1 MIEYNLAP
9 ALHGGALIGLSA
21 VLLLWLNG
29 RIAGI
34 SGILYGLFTRQSDER
49 NWRLL
54 FVIGLILGGVI
65 YQVVTG
71 ATLAT
76 RTDFPLPVLVVA
88 GLLVGIGS
96 RLGSG
101 CTSGHGVCGIS
112 RLSQRSVLATVTFIT
127 TAIITVAVVRV
138 ISGASL

>member
-1 MIEYNLAP
+1 MIEFNLAP
-9 ALHGGALIGLSA
+9 ALLGGALIGLSA

-65 YQVVTG
+65 YQVVSN
-71 ATLAT
+71 APLAT
-76 RTDFPLPVLVVA
+76 RTDFPLPVLIVA

-127 TAIITVAVVRV
+127 TAIITVAVVRM
-138 ISGASL
+138 IAGASL

>member
-1 MIEYNLAP
+1 MIESNLAP
-9 ALHGGALIGLSA
+9 ALLGGALIGLSA

-54 FVIGLILGGVI
+54 FVVGLVLGGVI
-65 YQVVTG
+65 YQVVTN
-71 ATLAT
+71 APLAT
-76 RTDFPLPVLVVA
+76 RTGFSLPILIVA

-112 RLSQRSVLATVTFIT
+112 RLSQRSVLATITFIT
-127 TAIITVAVVRV
+127 TAIITATVVRL

>member
-1 MIEYNLAP
+1 MLELDLAP
-9 ALHGGALIGLSA
+9 ALLGGALIGLSA

-65 YQVVTG
+65 YQVVSN
-71 ATLAT
+71 APLAT
-76 RTDFPLPVLVVA
+76 RTDFPLPVLIVA

-127 TAIITVAVVRV
+127 TAIITVAVVRM
-138 ISGASL
+138 IAGASL

>member
-1 MIEYNLAP
+1 MIESNLAP
-9 ALHGGALIGLSA
+9 ALLGGALIGLSA

-54 FVIGLILGGVI
+54 FVVGLVLGGVI
-65 YQVVTG
+65 YQVVTN
-71 ATLAT
+71 APLAT
-76 RTDFPLPVLVVA
+76 RTGFSLPILIVA

-112 RLSQRSVLATVTFIT
+112 RLSQRSVLATITFIT
-127 TAIITVAVVRV
+127 TAIITVTVVRL